1 MNALTTEELVSLVA
15 GTNVWETAPV
25 ERLGI
30 PSIRVTDGPV
40 GARGTRF
47 DGPES
52 INVPCSTSLAATW
65 DPALVRRVGELLGR
79 EARAKGARV
88 LLAPTVNLHRTPI
101 GGRNFEC
108 MSEDPYLT
116 AEQAVA
122 YVEGVQSEGV
132 ACCIK
137 HFVGND
143 TEFERNTIDSRID
156 ERTLR
161 EKYLVP
167 FEAAVTRAKVGSIMT
182 AYNRLN
188 GTFCADHTW
197 LLDDVLRGEWGFDGL
212 VMSDWF
218 GLHSTIDG
226 ILAGCDLEMPGPPV
240 HRGARLVAAI
250 EAGEID
256 VDAVRTCARRVLEF
270 VERWHGF
277 EDGAPGPETTRDDPD
292 DVALVREA
300 GAHGAVLLQNR
311 SDADGAAVLPLA
323 SSGLGRVA
331 IIGPNAFHGQVLG
344 GGSAH
349 VNPTSISRP
358 LDALTAFVEAA
369 GGTVTSAP
377 GCHIHKRLPS
387 LSSRLRT
394 PLRGAF
400 FLHPDELDDPSAA
413 PARSLE
419 NVSPHAMWNEN
430 PADPAVA
437 RHEFGARLSTTFTP
451 DVSGP
456 WQLSLATVGAGRLL
470 IDGTVLIDTGDAPV
484 GGSFFG
490 LGTDDVVGTIDLVA
504 GRAYEVVV
512 ELRRAGSEVAMSGLL
527 LGGFP
532 PVLVDLMDEA
542 IDAAG
547 NSDVAIVVVGTNHDW
562 ESEGWDRTSI
572 ELPGRQDELI
582 RRVADA
588 SVRTVVVV
596 NAGSP
601 VAMPWIDEV
610 DAVLVCWFPGQE
622 MGNSLVDL
630 LSGAVEPQGRL
641 PVTFPLRMED
651 TPAFEHHPGRN
662 GAAEYRERRLF
673 GYSWYETVGRPTA
686 FPFGFGL
693 GYAEIELIG
702 ASVSSPHEVTVEL
715 ANRSGRDG
723 VEVVQVYVAAPGEV
737 GGAAQAAPGDDEPA
751 SRLVGFARVEIP
763 AGRSVTATVRL
774 DANAYRSWDETA
786 GGWRQSAGPRRL
798 YVGRHAGD
806 RAAELDVLVPEPE
819 A

>member
-226 ILAGCDLEMPGPPV
+226 ILAGCDLEMPGPRSIV
-240 HRGARLVAAI
+240 ARLVAAI

-430 PADPAVA
+430 PADPEVA

-470 IDGTVLIDTGDAPV
+470 VDGTVLIDTGDAPV

-504 GRAYEVVV
+504 GR
-512 ELRRAGSEVAMSGLL
+512 LRGGGRA
-527 LGGFP
+527 
-532 PVLVDLMDEA
+532 
-542 IDAAG
+542 
-547 NSDVAIVVVGTNHDW
+547 
-562 ESEGWDRTSI
+562 
-572 ELPGRQDELI
+572 
-582 RRVADA
+582 
-588 SVRTVVVV
+588 
-596 NAGSP
+596 
-601 VAMPWIDEV
+601 
-610 DAVLVCWFPGQE
+610 
-622 MGNSLVDL
+622 
-630 LSGAVEPQGRL
+630 
-641 PVTFPLRMED
+641 
-651 TPAFEHHPGRN
+651 
-662 GAAEYRERRLF
+662 
-673 GYSWYETVGRPTA
+673 
-686 FPFGFGL
+686 
-693 GYAEIELIG
+693 
-702 ASVSSPHEVTVEL
+702 
-715 ANRSGRDG
+715 
-723 VEVVQVYVAAPGEV
+723 
-737 GGAAQAAPGDDEPA
+737 PA
-751 SRLVGFARVEIP
+751 SGERGRHEWPPARWVP
-763 AGRSVTATVRL
+763 
-774 DANAYRSWDETA
+774 
-786 GGWRQSAGPRRL
+786 AGPRRPH
-798 YVGRHAGD
+798 GRGD
-806 RAAELDVLVPEPE
+806 RRRRQQRRRHRRRRHQSRLGERGLGSHLDRAPRPSGRTDPQGRRRQCAHRRRRQRWLTGCDAVDRRGRRRARVLVPGPGDGQLTRRPPQRGGRAAGPVAGDVPASHGGHAGLRASPGPQRCRRVPGTSAVRVFVVRDGRTSHRIPVRFRARLRRDRADRCLGLVSPRSHRGTRESQWPRRRRGGAGLRRGPGRGGWRSAGRTRRRRTGVTPRRVRPGRDSRGPLRHCDGPSRRQRLSVVGRDGGWMAPERRPSPALRGSPRRGPRRRTRRPRPGPE